1 MEYQQTH
8 RGLGPFEAIKRD
20 TIVAVA
26 TPPGRGGVAVLR
38 VSGAETERIAREM
51 LGELPLPR
59 VSTYAGFMDADGEAI
74 DRGLASYFP
83 APNSYTGETVLEL
96 HAHGSPVVADM
107 LLGRVLQL
115 GARRALPGE
124 FTQRAYL
131 NAKLDLA
138 QAEAVADL
146 IDSASANAARA
157 AMRSMDG
164 EFSNRVTA
172 LSEQLGEIR
181 VMVEAAIDFADED
194 IEVASDVAL
203 GRRVHDAIT
212 ELQVLQSAGRR
223 GRALTQGLTVVI
235 VGRPNAGKSTL
246 LNRLTGFEAAIV
258 TDTPGTTR
266 DVLRERITLGG
277 LPLHVLD
284 TAGLREASNEIEAEG
299 IRRARAA
306 MAKADRILFVV
317 DAVDDPHA
325 DAFFDER
332 TRLPREVPVTLLMN
346 KLDLAAGW
354 TPPPALPTGWTDV
367 IAVSALTGD
376 GLDALTVHLQQVAG
390 FEDAPDTFSARAR
403 HLEALAEVAT
413 ALFDAAGLLARQGS
427 PELVAE
433 ELRRAQRSLGTIVG
447 EESSDDLLG
456 RIFTTFCI
464 GK

>member
-1 MEYQQTH
+1 VEHQSTN
-8 RGLGPFEAIKRD
+8 RDDDPIEAIRRD

-26 TPPGRGGVAVLR
+26 TPPGRGGVAVVR
-38 VSGAETERIAREM
+38 VSGLETERIARAVI
-51 LGELPLPR
+51 GNLPAPR
-59 VSTYAGFMDADGEAI
+59 VATHTAFLAGDGSVL
-74 DRGLASYFP
+74 DRGLACYFP
-83 APNSYTGETVLEL
+83 APKSYTGETVLEL
-96 HAHGSPVVADM
+96 HAHGSPVVAEM
-107 LLGRVLQL
+107 LLQRALEL

-131 NAKLDLA
+131 NEKLDLA

-146 IDSASANAARA
+146 IDAATANAARA
-157 AMRSMDG
+157 AVRSMDG
-164 EFSNRVTA
+164 EFSRRVLA
-172 LSEQLGEIR
+172 LSDQLGEMR
-181 VMVEAAIDFADED
+181 VLVEASIDFADED
-194 IEVASDVAL
+194 LEVVSEIAL
-203 GRRVHDAIT
+203 GRRLQDAIN
-212 ELQVLQSAGRR
+212 ELQVLQAAGRR

-235 VGRPNAGKSTL
+235 AGRPNAGKSTL
-246 LNRLTGFEAAIV
+246 LNRLTGYESAIV

-284 TAGLREASNEIEAEG
+284 TAGLRTASDAIEAEG

-306 MAKADRILFVV
+306 IARADRILFVI

-332 TRLPREVPVTLLMN
+332 TRLPPDVPVTLLMN

-354 TPPPALPTGWTDV
+354 TPPPALPSGWTDLV
-367 IAVSALTGD
+367 VLSALTGD
-376 GLDALTVHLQQVAG
+376 GMDALTAHLQAVAG
-390 FEDAPDTFSARAR
+390 FEDTPDTFSARAR
-403 HLEALAEVAT
+403 HLDALAEVAT
-413 ALFDAAGLLARQGS
+413 GLFDAAGQMARKGT

-433 ELRRAQRSLGTIVG
+433 ELRRAQRALGAIVG
-447 EESSDDLLG
+447 EESSDELLG

>member
-1 MEYQQTH
+1 MS
-8 RGLGPFEAIKRD
+8 RD

-26 TPPGRGGVAVLR
+26 TPPGRGGIAVLR
-38 VSGAETERIAREM
+38 ISGVDTERVALAV
-51 LGELPLPR
+51 LGAVPPPR
-59 VSTYAGFMDADGEAI
+59 VATYGAFMAADGGAI

-83 APNSYTGETVLEL
+83 APNSYTGEAVLEL
-96 HAHGSPVVADM
+96 HAHGSPVVAEM
-107 LLGRVLQL
+107 LLARVLQL

-146 IDSASANAARA
+146 IDAATANAARA
-157 AMRSMDG
+157 ALRSMDG
-164 EFSNRVTA
+164 EFSSRVVA
-172 LSEQLGEIR
+172 LSDRLGEMR

-194 IEVASDVAL
+194 IEVLSDVAL
-203 GRRVHDAIT
+203 GRRLQDAIA
-212 ELQVLQSAGRR
+212 ELQTLQAAGRR
-223 GRALTQGLTVVI
+223 GRALTQGLTVAI
-235 VGRPNAGKSTL
+235 AGRPNAGKSTL
-246 LNRLTGFEAAIV
+246 LNRLTGYEAAIV
-258 TDTPGTTR
+258 TETPGTTR

-284 TAGLREASNEIEAEG
+284 TAGLRTASDAIEAEG

-306 MAKADRILFVV
+306 MANADRILFVV

-332 TRLPREVPVTLLMN
+332 PRLPPEVPVTLLMN
-346 KLDLAAGW
+346 KLDLGAGW
-354 TPPPALPTGWTDV
+354 TPPPALPSGWTDV
-367 IAVSALTGD
+367 IPVSALTGE
-376 GLDALTVHLQQVAG
+376 GLGELTTHLQQVAG
-390 FEDAPDTFSARAR
+390 FEDSPDTFSARAR

-413 ALFDAAGLLARQGS
+413 ALFDATGLLARRGS

-433 ELRRAQRSLGTIVG
+433 ELKRAQRALGAIVG
-447 EESSDDLLG
+447 EESSDELLG

>member
-1 MEYQQTH
+1 VEHQSTH
-8 RGLGPFEAIKRD
+8 RSLGSFEAINRD

-26 TPPGRGGVAVLR
+26 TPPGRGGVAVIR
-38 VSGAETERIAREM
+38 ISGTEAEHIAREV
-51 LGELPLPR
+51 LGALPTPR
-59 VSTYAGFMDADGEAI
+59 IATYAGFIADDGSAI

-83 APNSYTGETVLEL
+83 APHSYTGESVLEL

-107 LLGRVLQL
+107 LLARVLQL

-146 IDSASANAARA
+146 IDAASANAARA
-157 AMRSMDG
+157 ALRSMDG
-164 EFSNRVTA
+164 EFSSRVVA
-172 LSEQLGEIR
+172 MSDRLGEMR
-181 VMVEAAIDFADED
+181 VMLEAAIDFADED
-194 IEVASDVAL
+194 IEVVSDVAL
-203 GRRVHDAIT
+203 GQRLQETIV
-212 ELQVLQSAGRR
+212 ELQTLQAAGRR

-235 VGRPNAGKSTL
+235 AGRPNAGKSTL
-246 LNRLTGFEAAIV
+246 LNRLTGYEAAIV
-258 TDTPGTTR
+258 TETPGTTR

-284 TAGLREASNEIEAEG
+284 TAGLRVASNDIEAEG

-306 MAKADRILFVV
+306 MTRADRILFVV

-332 TRLPREVPVTLLMN
+332 PRLPPDVPVTLLMN

-354 TPPPALPTGWTDV
+354 TPPPALPSGWTDV

-376 GLDALTVHLQQVAG
+376 GLDILTAHLQLVAG
-390 FEDAPDTFSARAR
+390 FEDMPDTFSARAR

-413 ALFDAAGLLARQGS
+413 AMFDAAGLLARRGS

-433 ELRRAQRSLGTIVG
+433 ELKRAQRALGTIVG